1 MMILEKIMNS
11 CKTSNCDPLLVELVS
26 VMSSINSIFE
36 VIVTVKILQAQSVI
50 TMPLYGKESYLKSL
64 TIAVTNTGLGDM

>member
-1 MMILEKIMNS
+1 
-11 CKTSNCDPLLVELVS
+11 VS

-64 TIAVTNTGLGDM
+64 TIAVTNSGLGDM